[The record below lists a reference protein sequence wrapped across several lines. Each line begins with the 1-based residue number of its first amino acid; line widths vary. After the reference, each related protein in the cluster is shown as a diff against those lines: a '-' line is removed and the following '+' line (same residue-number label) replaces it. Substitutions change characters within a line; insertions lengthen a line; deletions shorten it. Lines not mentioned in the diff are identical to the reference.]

1 MLRRRYI
8 ASLASFIG
16 LAGCAGDGSNPAE
29 QTGAT
34 PTSTPRTKTPTPSP
48 TPTLSGTPEG
58 TTDTPEGTPTETET
72 QTPNT
77 PTEVEALIESARDSL
92 SEAIAV
98 YAEFAPR
105 NRDGIISITAKTT
118 DFSATDVFQPANAA
132 LNDLNDAEKY
142 DNLDDHTEEIETLRS
157 VHSFIAGAAR
167 TRQSLVRAYEKL
179 VEIRGLIEDRS
190 YDDVPNLA
198 DSMGSEQESAS
209 DSFQTF
215 LDESSSDDMA
225 AIENISPDIYDEMVA
240 VFRPEI
246 GAFGMLESELPTLS
260 RRLESFEES
269 MEEYEDGDDTY
280 QSFPGF
286 ESIVDGLNDSPRPDA
301 LAPHL
306 DYLSCMAEKYAEA
319 SELMGDAIAA
329 KRDGN
334 DSTAAR
340 HKDDAG
346 DALQTNC

>member
-1 MLRRRYI
+1 M
-8 ASLASFIG
+8 
-16 LAGCAGDGSNPAE
+16 GDDSNPGE

-34 PTSTPRTKTPTPSP
+34 STPTPRLKTATPSP
-48 TPTLSGTPEG
+48 TPTATVTPDS
-58 TTDTPEGTPTETET
+58 TTDTENTPTETQT
-72 QTPNT
+72 QTPT

-92 SEAIAV
+92 SEAVTA

-118 DFSATDVFQPANAA
+118 DFSATDVFQPTNAA

-142 DNLDDHTEEIETLRS
+142 DNLDEHTEEIETLRS

-167 TRQSLVRAYEKL
+167 TRQSLVRAYSEL
-179 VEIRGLIEDRS
+179 LEIRSLIEERS
-190 YDDVPNLA
+190 YDDVPNLT

-209 DSFQTF
+209 DSFQKL
-215 LDESSSDDMA
+215 LDESSSEDMVA
-225 AIENISPDIYDEMVA
+225 VENISPEIYDEMVA

-246 GAFGMLESELPTLS
+246 GAFGVLESELPTLS

-280 QSFPGF
+280 HSFPDF
-286 ESIVDGLNDSPRPDA
+286 ESIVNGLNDSPRPDA
-301 LAPHL
+301 LAPHV
-306 DYLSCMAEKYAEA
+306 DYFSCMAEKYAEA
-319 SELMGDAIAA
+319 SEYMGDAVAA
-329 KRDGN
+329 EQDGN

-340 HKDDAG
+340 HKDDA
-346 DALQTNC
+346 DEILQTNC